1 MAGRIL
7 SIQNLEI
14 QSQSSIVVH
23 PFNIELDLGQGI
35 IIYGLNNSGKSLICE
50 TIFASYNQI
59 KGTIKVCDFSLNPIS
74 PTDKANLRRKLGYAS
89 QVSQLLPH
97 KTVRVNLLMA
107 INASDKFKDIPSETL
122 ILEHLNLFDLSH
134 SLKTEFGALSYSQQK
149 LISFIR
155 AIIHKP
161 KFLVLDG
168 LMEGLDSKYH
178 EIIIEKLEQLV
189 LKDNLSYLIT
199 THSAQKLPFLHAK
212 SFEIIDNKLVSLN

>member
-122 ILEHLNLFDLSH
+122 ILE
-134 SLKTEFGALSYSQQK
+134 QK

-199 THSAQKLPFLHAK
+199 SHSAQKLPFLHAK